1 MTPSSFSLARQAS
14 SHAFGIFGALLV
26 HALFLQAI
34 TLGASAAKRSPP
46 PDETGPGASAILSS
60 TGEWMTLVMV
70 QVPTISSLQ
79 RLEEVASRGLM
90 SSNEAIRIVSPDPA
104 PAFEV
109 EDSPSA
115 EDSADATQTVGDPAV
130 QSMLFGRYTGQ
141 ISARINRSWRRPR
154 SAVSIDS
161 EATDTFRCQVR
172 ITQDTGGNVKEIEL
186 ISCGDTAVAWQ
197 QSLVDAIQRASPL
210 PAPPNP
216 TVFTQALTLIFE
228 ADAYTPDRPE
238 GEYES
243 QTYRLANE
251 STVTPAPPYLPVDI
265 SSAVQTDATLD
276 PSIATAPM
284 EVIAE

>member
-26 HALFLQAI
+26 HAFFLQAI
-34 TLGASAAKRSPP
+34 TLGASTAKRSPP
-46 PDETGPGASAILSS
+46 QDETGPGASAILSS

-70 QVPTISSLQ
+70 QVPVTSSLQ
-79 RLEEVASRGLM
+79 RLEEIASRGLM

-109 EDSPSA
+109 EDGASDDAA
-115 EDSADATQTVGDPAV
+115 EAAQTVGDPAV

-141 ISARINRSWRRPR
+141 ISARVNRSWHRPR
-154 SAVSIDS
+154 SAVSADS
-161 EATDTFRCQVR
+161 EATDTFRCQAR
-172 ITQDTGGNVKEIEL
+172 ITQDAGGNVKEIEL
-186 ISCGDTAVAWQ
+186 ISCDGTVAWQ

-228 ADAYTPDRPE
+228 ADAYTPGSPE
-238 GEYES
+238 GEYEP
-243 QTYRLANE
+243 QTHRLANA
-251 STVTPAPPYLPVDI
+251 STDMPVPSNLPADT